1 MRVIQENEGSQRV
14 KYLSH
19 DKLTSTCFYPFLAQK
34 KKVKDHLTPYT
45 VRPVALV
52 RYFSKNSLGPR
63 KRCLWPLNTG
73 DCLIKVSF
81 TVFIKEMISETFV
94 SDRLIEGD
102 CLIEVLLI
110 HALTTIKSSTL
121 SDCKTNAKNRNKLFR
136 AQLLEGR
143 LSLNPGLNSTRVSFS
158 CVQKHFLG

>member
-1 MRVIQENEGSQRV
+1 MNWLTELTDWLNWLFNIGWPFNTGLTNMRVIQENEGSQRV

-52 RYFSKNSLGPR
+52 RYFSNNSLGPR

-81 TVFIKEMISETFV
+81 TVFIKGNDFRDFRESPLN
-94 SDRLIEGD
+94 RGW
-102 CLIEVLLI
+102 LL
-110 HALTTIKSSTL
+110 
-121 SDCKTNAKNRNKLFR
+121 NRGPFNTCSNNNK
-136 AQLLEGR
+136 
-143 LSLNPGLNSTRVSFS
+143 V
-158 CVQKHFLG
+158 